1 MDYLENDLSIF
12 NNITYVSPDPIIEI
26 NERYMNCKDPNKIS
40 LVIGVARDEDGKPIV
55 FKAVREAEL
64 RSTEQGFSRE
74 YLGVLGDEEFNLAAQ
89 SLIFDSENE
98 AVKEN
103 RVLSVQSISGSGSLR
118 IGAEFIAEYIH
129 KTIYVCDPTW
139 ANHFLIFASS
149 GLKVVTYDYFNAKT
163 NSLNI
168 DEMINVLS
176 NAELGASVLL
186 HVSGHNPTGV
196 DPTKEEWMRILNV
209 IKERKLFTFFDLA
222 YHGFISGDL
231 FEDAYPIYLFQQHK
245 MEFFIAQ
252 SLSKNMG
259 LYGERVGCLH
269 VVVNDSQF
277 ISNIKSQLERLALG
291 VYLTPVGNGSRIA
304 KIVILD
310 KELHSSWI
318 EELKIVVRRIIN
330 MREKLYD
337 KLLEIKCPGNWDH
350 VIEQKGMFSFTGLTA
365 DQCEYLIEKH
375 KIFLTKNG
383 RISLSGINSG
393 NIEVIARAIKDTV
406 ENI

>member
-1 MDYLENDLSIF
+1 
-12 NNITYVSPDPIIEI
+12 
-26 NERYMNCKDPNKIS
+26 
-40 LVIGVARDEDGKPIV
+40 
-55 FKAVREAEL
+55 
-64 RSTEQGFSRE
+64 
-74 YLGVLGDEEFNLAAQ
+74 
-89 SLIFDSENE
+89 
-98 AVKEN
+98 
-103 RVLSVQSISGSGSLR
+103 
-118 IGAEFIAEYIH
+118 
-129 KTIYVCDPTW
+129 
-139 ANHFLIFASS
+139 
-149 GLKVVTYDYFNAKT
+149 
-163 NSLNI
+163 
-168 DEMINVLS
+168 
-176 NAELGASVLL
+176 
-186 HVSGHNPTGV
+186 
-196 DPTKEEWMRILNV
+196 
-209 IKERKLFTFFDLA
+209 
-222 YHGFISGDL
+222 
-231 FEDAYPIYLFQQHK
+231 